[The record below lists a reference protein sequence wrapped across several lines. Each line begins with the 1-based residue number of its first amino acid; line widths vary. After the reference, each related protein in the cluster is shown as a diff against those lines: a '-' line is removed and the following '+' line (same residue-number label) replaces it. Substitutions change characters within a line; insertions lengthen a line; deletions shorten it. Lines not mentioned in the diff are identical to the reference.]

1 MLQVDEKMVSLVQD
15 IVVSYETQIS
25 LLGMMIDSTYEIL
38 QESEVAL
45 VEVHNQLRKTLADNA
60 SLRKKDYDSM
70 IAEIESRQE
79 EGRLEIKRLLNEFIL
94 AHRKAATQ
102 LKELI
107 ADARSARVIDFRTAV
122 AEIQTRQDE
131 VQKKVLRQL
140 KSNQYEQ
147 EELMAETLKL
157 LGDGDSVKVKDFKAT
172 LSRIKAKRT
181 VSVC

>member
-1 MLQVDEKMVSLVQD
+1 MLQVDEKMESLIQD

-25 LLGMMIDSTYEIL
+25 LLGTVVDSIYKIL
-38 QESEVAL
+38 QESEGAL
-45 VEVHNQLRKTLADNA
+45 AEVHSQLRKTLADNA

-94 AHRKAATQ
+94 VHREAATQ

-107 ADARSARVIDFRTAV
+107 TDARSARVIDFRTAI

-131 VQKKVLRQL
+131 AQKKVISRL
-140 KSNQYEQ
+140 KANQDEQ
-147 EELMAETLKL
+147 EEIIAEVHGL
-157 LGDGDSVKVKDFKAT
+157 LNNGNPLKVKDLKAALGKLKVKQT
-172 LSRIKAKRT
+172 AG
-181 VSVC
+181 VY

>member
-25 LLGMMIDSTYEIL
+25 LLGPVIDSTYEIL
-38 QESEVAL
+38 QESEGAL
-45 VEVHNQLRKTLADNA
+45 AEVHSQLRKTLADNV

-94 AHRKAATQ
+94 VHRKAATQ

-107 ADARSARVIDFRTAV
+107 ADARSARVIDFRTAI

-131 VQKKVLRQL
+131 AQEKVLKQL
-140 KSNQYEQ
+140 KSNQEEQ
-147 EELMAETLKL
+147 EEIIAEVHGL
-157 LGDGDSVKVKDFKAT
+157 LNNGNPVKVKDFKAV
-172 LSRIKAKRT
+172 LGKLKIKQT
-181 VSVC
+181 VGVC

>member
-1 MLQVDEKMVSLVQD
+1 MLQVDEKMVRLVQGV
-15 IVVSYETQIS
+15 VVSYETQIS
-25 LLGMMIDSTYEIL
+25 LLVAVIDSTYGIL

-45 VEVHNQLRKTLADNA
+45 AEVHSQLRKTLADNA

-94 AHRKAATQ
+94 VHRKAATQ

-107 ADARSARVIDFRTAV
+107 ADARSAGVIDFRTAI

-131 VQKKVLRQL
+131 AQKKVISRL
-140 KSNQYEQ
+140 KANQDEQ
-147 EELMAETLKL
+147 GEIIAEVHGL
-157 LGDGDSVKVKDFKAT
+157 LNNSSPANVKDFKAV
-172 LSRIKAKRT
+172 LGKLKVKQT
-181 VSVC
+181 VGVC

>member
-1 MLQVDEKMVSLVQD
+1 MLQVDEKMVRLVQD

-25 LLGMMIDSTYEIL
+25 LLGPVIDSTYEIL

-45 VEVHNQLRKTLADNA
+45 AKVHNQLRKTLADNA

-94 AHRKAATQ
+94 VHRKAATQ

-107 ADARSARVIDFRTAV
+107 DDARSAGAIDFRTAI
-122 AEIQTRQDE
+122 AEIQIRQDE
-131 VQKKVLRQL
+131 AHKKVIRQL
-140 KSNQYEQ
+140 KSNQNEQ
-147 EELMAETLKL
+147 EEIIAEVHRL
-157 LGDGDSVKVKDFKAT
+157 LNNGNLVKVKDFKAV
-172 LSRIKAKRT
+172 LGKLKVKQT
-181 VSVC
+181 VGVC